1 MAERP
6 NPGAPSR
13 PFAPLLAAGFGLVAA
28 LLVQFGLARAGQS
41 PLVPTY
47 SIAIAL
53 AAIAVVLIVFGVR
66 LKRSIADEKR
76 MVDPFHAVRV
86 LVSARAGGIV
96 GGLFSGFGGGLLL
109 SLLGRTVAAPAAIW
123 LPMAALCGAGLIL
136 AICAVITEH
145 WCRVPPSDGD
155 GTRASD
161 EGETGPETQTAFR
174 QP

>member
-1 MAERP
+1 MPERP
-6 NPGAPSR
+6 NPAPQGR
-13 PFAPLLAAGFGLVAA
+13 PFAPLLAAGFGLIAA

-53 AAIAVVLIVFGVR
+53 VAIAVVLIVFGLK

-76 MVDPFHAVRV
+76 RVDPFQAVRV
-86 LVSARAGGIV
+86 LVSARAGGLV
-96 GGLFSGFGGGLLL
+96 GGLFAGVGAGLLL
-109 SLLGRTVAAPAAIW
+109 SLLGRTVVAPTATW
-123 LPMAALCGAGLIL
+123 LPMAVMCAAGITLAVCG
-136 AICAVITEH
+136 VITEL

-155 GTRASD
+155 GTRAND